1 MRRWELGGAPGP
13 PIDVRNAVIERERH
27 TANDMRTSVLVIG
40 LIMAVAA
47 VLRFW
52 GIGGG
57 LPSSL
62 GVDEPQIMIRSLTMV
77 KTGDFNPHFFDYPG
91 LYLYLQAAVI
101 VVRFLAGASAG
112 AWSSLAQVS
121 DYDFYL
127 WGRAL
132 TAAFGTATVYLV
144 YLAGTRWGTRHA
156 LLAAAVFAVVPI
168 HVRESH
174 YVLTDV
180 PMTFFVTLA
189 LVLSLRAHEQGSGSA
204 FAWAGAAAG
213 LAAGT
218 KYTAWVSILLPLVA
232 AIMLTVP
239 LQARLRHVLV
249 TLAAFFAA
257 FLLVAPYTVLDLPAF
272 LDGFGGL
279 AAAIPKRATS
289 AEPGWQIY
297 LKHLRNAMGWPSLL
311 LAGAGLVLFAVRLVR
326 GPGRARFAMVLVFLP
341 IFWLM
346 IIDRTLIF
354 ARYLMPA
361 IPFVCLLVAVAVV
374 SGVGWFRRFAVPRAV
389 RTAAIVALTAA
400 TLVQPAITSVSFDRE
415 IARRWTYALAFD
427 WIAQNVKPGARV
439 IHEAAALQFPTGRY
453 QVEYVRSVTDKG
465 LDFYLGGN
473 VDYVVATSAVY
484 ERFFAVPNQFQP
496 QYLAYQDL
504 FKRLTLVFSVQPSP
518 DHPGPEVRIFAV
530 QR

>member
-27 TANDMRTSVLVIG
+27 TATDMRKSVLVIG

-121 DYDFYL
+121 DHDFYL

-168 HVRESH
+168 HFRESH

-189 LVLSLRAHEQGSGSA
+189 LVL
-204 FAWAGAAAG
+204 
-213 LAAGT
+213 
-218 KYTAWVSILLPLVA
+218 
-232 AIMLTVP
+232 
-239 LQARLRHVLV
+239 
-249 TLAAFFAA
+249 
-257 FLLVAPYTVLDLPAF
+257 
-272 LDGFGGL
+272 
-279 AAAIPKRATS
+279 
-289 AEPGWQIY
+289 
-297 LKHLRNAMGWPSLL
+297 
-311 LAGAGLVLFAVRLVR
+311 
-326 GPGRARFAMVLVFLP
+326 
-341 IFWLM
+341 
-346 IIDRTLIF
+346 
-354 ARYLMPA
+354 
-361 IPFVCLLVAVAVV
+361 
-374 SGVGWFRRFAVPRAV
+374 
-389 RTAAIVALTAA
+389 
-400 TLVQPAITSVSFDRE
+400 
-415 IARRWTYALAFD
+415 
-427 WIAQNVKPGARV
+427 
-439 IHEAAALQFPTGRY
+439 
-453 QVEYVRSVTDKG
+453 
-465 LDFYLGGN
+465 
-473 VDYVVATSAVY
+473 
-484 ERFFAVPNQFQP
+484 
-496 QYLAYQDL
+496 
-504 FKRLTLVFSVQPSP
+504 
-518 DHPGPEVRIFAV
+518 
-530 QR
+530 